1 MVDWIDVLER
11 TGGDREFLVELVSLY
26 LDQQVP
32 LLREIELA
40 IDAGDHNKI
49 EHAAH
54 ALRGAIGN
62 FSDQEAYEA
71 ALRLERMA
79 RAGTLSTVNHPL
91 VDLKR
96 GLHSLEQEM
105 TNWKNSEIAAQMDGG
120 YLSSTVGSKG

>member
-11 TGGDREFLVELVSLY
+11 TGGDRGFLVELVSLY

-40 IDAGDHNKI
+40 VDAGDHNKI

-79 RAGTLSTVNHPL
+79 RAGTWSTVNHPL
-91 VDLKR
+91 ADLKR
-96 GLHSLEQEM
+96 GLHYLEQEM
-105 TNWKNSEIAAQMDGG
+105 RNWKNAEIAPAMDGG
-120 YLSSTVGSKG
+120 YLSSTVGSKA